1 MFASV
6 KKFFQEKFGK
16 KSADH
21 SEVSAERKLGETAE
35 HLPEHGP
42 VDEQGREILLSVKN
56 VDITFGKGDK
66 AVKAVKNASFDIY
79 KGETF
84 SLVGESGSGKTTIGR
99 AVIRVNPCAAGE
111 IDYKQWVRHDFEAL
125 RRGGIT
131 REKIG
136 DAVRGSH
143 CTLAKN
149 LTAAIGKLRSR
160 GYVTAIISGG
170 VDAVLRCLLNSP
182 EALFDVVYINR
193 LVWGEDGQLREI
205 IPTEYDW
212 DPAKK
217 GVMGKCEGLRRIC
230 RDFGVTLEDSVF
242 VGNDENDL
250 MAMRIAGRKVCFSAQ
265 GEGLAKQVE
274 NVHFEPRND
283 LMLVADYVL
292 GG

>member
-1 MFASV
+1 MHDTQINKRPAGVVAFDLD
-6 KKFFQEKFGK
+6 GTLIRGIR
-16 KSADH
+16 H
-21 SEVSAERKLGETAE
+21 SWS
-35 HLPEHGP
+35 
-42 VDEQGREILLSVKN
+42 LLW
-56 VDITFGKGDK
+56 K
-66 AVKAVKNASFDIY
+66 AIGTDRSEAIRYQKAF
-79 KGETF
+79 
-84 SLVGESGSGKTTIGR
+84 
-99 AVIRVNPCAAGE
+99 AAGE